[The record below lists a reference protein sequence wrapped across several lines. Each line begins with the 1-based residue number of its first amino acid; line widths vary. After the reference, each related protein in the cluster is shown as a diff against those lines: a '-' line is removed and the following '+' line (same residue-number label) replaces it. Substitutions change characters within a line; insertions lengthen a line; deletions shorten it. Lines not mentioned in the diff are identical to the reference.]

1 MQESQL
7 KIYEEIQNILNQDL
21 HDKKTRALT
30 TMAYAVLSGYM
41 PSIEFYFRS
50 AIEYGATKK
59 DFLNVIS
66 CIIRDKSL
74 LTSMMEFFRILDE
87 NFKKKDKKW

>member
-30 TMAYAVLSGYM
+30 AMAYAVLSGYM
-41 PSIEFYFRS
+41 PSIEFYFRR

-87 NFKKKDKKW
+87 NFKKKDKK

>member
-7 KIYEEIQNILNQDL
+7 KIYEEIQNIFNQDL

-30 TMAYAVLSGYM
+30 AMAYTVLSGYI
-41 PSIEFYFRS
+41 PSIEFYFRI

-74 LTSMMEFFRILDE
+74 LSSMMEFLRILDK
-87 NFKKKDKKW
+87 NFKKEDKK